1 MALHS
6 RSQVCNLTCYHKTMS
21 RLYKRLIVVNIFG
34 GLFYIFCL
42 LQWLWAILPYLP
54 GFISLATKIQPVTEQ
69 PSVVMQASSSQPPSL
84 FMVVLASIIVVGIL
98 AVTAYVLIKLPVAIG
113 KTGEKFT
120 KGASQYLVPVVSHH
134 ATLTPKKRLRLA
146 TRIVMIIKVT
156 LCVLPVI
163 VTAFSFSMALTVPF
177 DVTLIVAA
185 FLAIVS
191 FTLLAAQVGLARI
204 LHVALKDSW

>member
-1 MALHS
+1 M
-6 RSQVCNLTCYHKTMS
+6 MS

-54 GFISLATKIQPVTEQ
+54 GFISLATKIQPVTER

-98 AVTAYVLIKLPVAIG
+98 AMTAYVLVKLPATIG
-113 KTGEKFT
+113 KAGEKFT
-120 KGASQYLVPVVSHH
+120 KSASQHLVPVVSHH
-134 ATLTPKKRLRLA
+134 ATLTPRKRLRLA
-146 TRIVMIIKVT
+146 TRIVMMIKMA

-163 VTAFSFSMALTVPF
+163 VASLSFSMALTVPF
-177 DVTLIVAA
+177 NVTLIVAA

-191 FTLLAAQVGLARI
+191 FILLAAQVSLAKI
-204 LHVALKDSW
+204 LHVALKESW